1 VFAKILHA
9 NDGSDGAFKAFA
21 VALDV
26 AALCQAELH
35 MVCVEEIPYLPTTI
49 DEVVE
54 QEDEEQR
61 RFAPVIERAR
71 KLASLKSVSL
81 AVHEIAGHPVR
92 KIVELIEQHRFNLLI
107 IGFHGHAAIYQRL
120 IGGTA
125 DRLVRMAPC
134 AVLVVK

>member
-1 VFAKILHA
+1 MFAKILHA
-9 NDGSDGAFKAFA
+9 NDGSEGAFKAFA
-21 VALDV
+21 AALDM
-26 AALCQAELH
+26 AALDRAELH
-35 MVCVEEIPYLPTTI
+35 MVCVEELPHLPTTI

-61 RFAPVIERAR
+61 RFVPVIERAR
-71 KLASLKSVSL
+71 KLASLKNVSL

-92 KIVELIEQHRFNLLI
+92 KIVELIEEHGFNLLI
-107 IGFHGHAAIYQRL
+107 IGFHGHAAIYERL

>member
-9 NDGSDGAFKAFA
+9 NDGSEGAFKALG
-21 VALDV
+21 VALDL

-35 MVCVEEIPYLPTTI
+35 MICVEEMPHLPTTI

-54 QEDEEQR
+54 QEDEEKR

-71 KLASLKSVSL
+71 KLASLRGVSF
-81 AVHEIAGHPVR
+81 AVHEVAGHPVR
-92 KIVELIEQHRFNLLI
+92 KIVETVEQQRFDLLVV
-107 IGFHGHAAIYQRL
+107 GFHGHAAIYERL

-125 DRLVRMAPC
+125 DRLVRMASA

>member
-1 VFAKILHA
+1 MFAKILHA
-9 NDGSDGAFKAFA
+9 NDGSDGAFKALA
-21 VALDV
+21 AALDL
-26 AALCQAELH
+26 AALRQAELH
-35 MVCVEEIPYLPTTI
+35 MVCVEEMPYLPTTI

-71 KLASLKSVSL
+71 KLASLKGVSL
-81 AVHEIAGHPVR
+81 AIHEVAGHPVR
-92 KIVELIEQHRFNLLI
+92 KIVELVEERRFDLLI
-107 IGFHGHAAIYQRL
+107 IGFHGHAAIYERL

>member
-1 VFAKILHA
+1 VFAKILQA

-21 VALDV
+21 AALDM
-26 AALCQAELH
+26 ALICQAELH
-35 MVCVEEIPYLPTTI
+35 MVCVDELPHLPTTI

-61 RFAPVIERAR
+61 RFAPVIERGR
-71 KLASLKSVSL
+71 KLAALKGVSL
-81 AVHEIAGHPVR
+81 AIHEVAGHPVR
-92 KIVELIEQHRFNLLI
+92 KIVELIEENRFNLLI
-107 IGFHGHAAIYQRL
+107 IGFHGHAAIYERL